1 MHREVLTDDTA
12 FLFLFI
18 RIIFWLQRKLSLL
31 FQLEYF
37 LEQLIDI
44 YIVFGGR
51 FQVSNFPHFLQQC
64 NIILGTSTNNRHVT
78 PPRAPRRSWWRP
90 GACPPPRRTC
100 CRPAARASP
109 PDSPSPAHTSI
120 ISSGTLLVTSEC
132 GSRKTWGKQ
141 LSMLHLR
148 QKILY
153 GAIEILLR
161 KMQNKI
167 HVSMLW
173 YFVDNNTVQ

>member
-18 RIIFWLQRKLSLL
+18 RIIFWLQRKFSLL

-64 NIILGTSTNNRHVT
+64 NIILGTSTYNRHVS
-78 PPRAPRRSWWRP
+78 PPRAPPRSWWRP

-109 PDSPSPAHTSI
+109 PDSPSPAHHRI
-120 ISSGTLLVTSEC
+120 ISSGAWLVTSVDTVVDSA

-141 LSMLHLR
+141 LSRLHNPRSPTWDRKSSMEQLR
-148 QKILY
+148 YFYVKCKI
-153 GAIEILLR
+153 
-161 KMQNKI
+161 K
-167 HVSMLW
+167 
-173 YFVDNNTVQ
+173 

>member
-18 RIIFWLQRKLSLL
+18 RIIFWLQRKFSLL

-64 NIILGTSTNNRHVT
+64 NVRHLHIQQT
-78 PPRAPRRSWWRP
+78 CSPPRAPRRSWWRP

-109 PDSPSPAHTSI
+109 PDSPSPAHHR
-120 ISSGTLLVTSEC
+120 ISSSSLAVLDWWRGWIVRDQGKLGENNYRGSTILGAPLETENTLWSNWDTF
-132 GSRKTWGKQ
+132 
-141 LSMLHLR
+141 
-148 QKILY
+148 
-153 GAIEILLR
+153 A
-161 KMQNKI
+161 
-167 HVSMLW
+167 
-173 YFVDNNTVQ
+173 

>member
-1 MHREVLTDDTA
+1 MIQRFFFFLSESSFGCSESSRFFSSLNISSNNSLI
-12 FLFLFI
+12 FILFLADVSKYLTFH
-18 RIIFWLQRKLSLL
+18 IF
-31 FQLEYF
+31 
-37 LEQLIDI
+37 
-44 YIVFGGR
+44 
-51 FQVSNFPHFLQQC
+51 C
-64 NIILGTSTNNRHVT
+64 NSAILGTSTYNRHVS
-78 PPRAPRRSWWRP
+78 PPRAPPRSWWRP

-120 ISSGTLLVTSEC
+120 ISSGAWLVTSEDSVVDTA

-153 GAIEILLR
+153 GAFEILLR

>member
-1 MHREVLTDDTA
+1 MIQRFFFFLSESSFGCSESSRFFSSLNISSNNSLI
-12 FLFLFI
+12 FILFLADVSKYLTFH
-18 RIIFWLQRKLSLL
+18 IF
-31 FQLEYF
+31 
-37 LEQLIDI
+37 
-44 YIVFGGR
+44 
-51 FQVSNFPHFLQQC
+51 C
-64 NIILGTSTNNRHVT
+64 NSAMLATSTYNRHVS
-78 PPRAPRRSWWRP
+78 PPRAPPRSWWRP